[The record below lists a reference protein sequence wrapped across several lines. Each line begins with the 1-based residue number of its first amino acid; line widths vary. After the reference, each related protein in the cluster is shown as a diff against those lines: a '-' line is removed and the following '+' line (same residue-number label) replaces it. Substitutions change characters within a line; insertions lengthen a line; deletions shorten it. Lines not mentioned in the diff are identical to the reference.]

1 MAIPLT
7 PATPVEPLVARRSEP
22 TPVVAAKHAHLDD
35 QAHVLPLGAD
45 AHPEAQ
51 EKRLAE
57 APDHKVDAQIEKVKG
72 DEREEQGE
80 DAEGTIVDGLED
92 DKLWALIRRFN
103 VVCSL
108 DIIATVGVLSLTRL
122 AHSKSTTPSRR
133 RRSCR
138 RGSPTCAQP
147 PCLMCRSTRTFSN
160 RTANACSRRP
170 ESGPS
175 TLGAK

>member
-1 MAIPLT
+1 MEPQQPLPVAIPLT

-108 DIIATVGVLSLTRL
+108 NIYCDSRCIVTDPTRS
-122 AHSKSTTPSRR
+122 AASQPDRKSVV
-133 RRSCR
+133 
-138 RGSPTCAQP
+138 
-147 PCLMCRSTRTFSN
+147 
-160 RTANACSRRP
+160 
-170 ESGPS
+170 
-175 TLGAK
+175 